1 MEKELDKLYDIF
13 YARNFDDNDVNAR
26 WFIEEIEEINEK
38 FALNIP
44 INVDSM
50 KAICQEIYENDNV
63 ELVEHLI
70 LGSTCFDW
78 DRYDAEYDFEPA
90 DWVEDN
96 EDREYYDE
104 NYGEQG
110 TDYYAI
116 ETKSKKVIF
125 SHLRHFDLPYELHE
139 IIDKTITPEN
149 Q

>member
-1 MEKELDKLYDIF
+1 MDKELQKLYDIF
-13 YARNFDDNDVNAR
+13 YAKNFDDNDIKSQ
-26 WFIEEIEEINEK
+26 WFIDEIEGINEK
-38 FALNIP
+38 FGLNIP
-44 INVDSM
+44 IDVDSI
-50 KAICQEIYENDNV
+50 KAVCYEIYNNDNV
-63 ELVEHLI
+63 DLAQHMI
-70 LGSTCFDW
+70 LGSTGFDW

-125 SHLRHFDLPYELHE
+125 SHLRHFDLPYELDQ
-139 IIDKTITPEN
+139 IINKSITTKN
-149 Q
+149 

>member
-1 MEKELDKLYDIF
+1 MEKELNKLYDIF
-13 YARNFDDNDVNAR
+13 YARNFDDNDIKAR

-44 INVDSM
+44 VNVDSM
-50 KAICQEIYENDNV
+50 KAVCQEIYENDNV
-63 ELVEHLI
+63 KLVEHLI

-125 SHLRHFDLPYELHE
+125 SHLRNFDLPYELYE
-139 IIDKTITPEN
+139 IIDKTITEVN
-149 Q
+149 